1 MKPLHSGGSRGAFT
15 LIEVL
20 VALLV
25 FSMVLTLLYG
35 TWRILMQSNAAG
47 LRIAANAQRSR
58 MTIQTVEEALN
69 SAVFFNSNA
78 RHYSFLAEEEG
89 GFSAVSFVAHLS
101 SAFPGSGHFDG
112 EKVRR
117 LTFTVIS
124 DSGDTPA
131 LLLQQNSIL
140 SSLEDGAEPFPL
152 VLARDISMFEVTFW
166 DPRRSEFT
174 TSWTQTN
181 TLPALVRVVVG
192 FGQQSRFSQQPV
204 ETITRFIRIPSA
216 GVPGDAQAGL
226 PGSPAAPAPVR

>member
-1 MKPLHSGGSRGAFT
+1 MNRSHSTTSRSAFT

-58 MTIQTVEEALN
+58 MTIQTIEEALN

-78 RHYSFLAEEEG
+78 RHYSFLAEEDG
-89 GFSAVSFVAHLS
+89 GFSALSFVAHLS

-112 EKVRR
+112 QKVRR
-117 LTFTVIS
+117 VTFTVAPDAGGS
-124 DSGDTPA
+124 SSV

-140 SSLEDGAEPFPL
+140 SSLEDGAEPFPIP
-152 VLARDISMFEVTFW
+152 LANDISAFEVTFW
-166 DPRRSEFT
+166 DTRRSEFT
-174 TSWTQTN
+174 SDWKQTN

-192 FGQQSRFSQQPV
+192 FGHQSRFNQQPA
-204 ETITRFIRIPSA
+204 ETIIRFIRIPSA
-216 GVPGDAQAGL
+216 GVAGEAQVGFPASTTL
-226 PGSPAAPAPVR
+226 PQR

>member
-1 MKPLHSGGSRGAFT
+1 MKRIHSPACRRGFT

-58 MTIQTVEEALN
+58 MTIQTIEEALN

-78 RHYSFLAEEEG
+78 RHYSFLGEEDG
-89 GFSAVSFVAHLS
+89 SFSALSFVAHLS

-117 LTFTVIS
+117 LTFTVAPDAGGSSI
-124 DSGDTPA
+124 

-140 SSLEDGAEPFPL
+140 SSLEDGAEPFPII
-152 VLARDISMFEVTFW
+152 LAKDVSMFEVTFW
-166 DPRRSEFT
+166 DSRRSEFT
-174 TSWTQTN
+174 SEWKQTN

-192 FGQQSRFSQQPV
+192 FGQQSRFSQQPAEIV
-204 ETITRFIRIPSA
+204 TRFVRIPSA
-216 GVPGDAQAGL
+216 GVAGDAQAGF
-226 PGSPAAPAPVR
+226 PGSTPAPPLR